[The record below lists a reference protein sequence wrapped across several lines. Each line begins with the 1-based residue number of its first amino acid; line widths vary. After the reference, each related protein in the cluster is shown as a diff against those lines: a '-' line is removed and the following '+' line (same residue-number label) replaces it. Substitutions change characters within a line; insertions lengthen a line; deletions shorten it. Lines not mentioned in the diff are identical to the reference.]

1 MRESSQSPNRSGGGQ
16 RVLFI
21 IIAGILVLVAA
32 GLVLFNKPTET
43 PNPTVRE
50 NQVVREGMAA
60 PLPVISEP
68 IRPPNGGGVDD
79 KSPETDRKVK
89 QKPLGSIDPGVV
101 NRFINARFGQVKAC
115 YERRLKTDS
124 SLEGK
129 LDLNISIS
137 PTGRVTSVTVNR
149 DTVKDSKMRSCIR
162 RTIRKWDFPKPI
174 GGGVIVAKTFRFK
187 KKF

>member
-1 MRESSQSPNRSGGGQ
+1 MRDSSQSPNRSGGGK
-16 RVLFI
+16 RALI
-21 IIAGILVLVAA
+21 IVIAGVVVLAAA
-32 GLVLFNKPTET
+32 GLILVNRRTES

-50 NQVVREGMAA
+50 NQTVRERVAA
-60 PLPVISEP
+60 PPPVITEP
-68 IRPPNGGGVDD
+68 ARPLNGSTADD
-79 KSPETDRKVK
+79 KSPETDRKAK
-89 QKPLGSIDPGVV
+89 QQPLGSIDPGVV
-101 NRFINARFGQVKAC
+101 NRFINARFAQVKAC

-149 DTVKDSKMRSCIR
+149 DTVKDSKMRSCVR
-162 RTIRKWDFPKPI
+162 QTIRKWDFPKPI
-174 GGGVIVAKTFRFK
+174 GGGVIVAKTFHFK